1 MLEANATTA
10 MSAGEP
16 GTARSLR
23 DTLRRG
29 TAWSLLGYGGVLGLR
44 FAGNL
49 VLTRLLFPEAFGLM
63 SLVNALLVGLQLVS
77 DIGIGPSIIQSR
89 HGAEPAFLDTAWT
102 VRIVRGLALWLA
114 ACAAAVPF
122 AAFYGEPALAWILPV
137 AGLTALISGFEST
150 RLFGLY
156 RRVDLAWVSL
166 VEVSCQALS
175 VVVMIAWAT
184 RERSIAALVAG
195 SLAGSLARLALSHT
209 VLPGHRNR
217 LAFDRLAFGR
227 MIRFGRWIFL
237 STVLTFLV
245 SQSDRLM
252 FGKLIPLSMLGVFG
266 VGALIATLP
275 SEVLSRVA
283 TGVLFPAFSG
293 VRNAGNDLGAVF
305 ARVRRL
311 PLVLAAWM
319 IAGLAGGGRVAVE
332 LLYDARYAE
341 AGWIVQ
347 VVALGSWF
355 AVLESTYAAGLLA
368 CGQSKWTAASGAAKL
383 AGMLCLIPLGF
394 SVAGF
399 FGGVVGL
406 AVSEIAR
413 YAVSACGARSE
424 GLKAWRQDLVLTA
437 WMLLTA
443 ALAWLTAGLV
453 QREGWPAA
461 ATAGVV
467 LLLVTLLWTPAALA
481 CVRPA
486 AADHLH
492 RA

>member
-1 MLEANATTA
+1 MIEADATTVI
-10 MSAGEP
+10 SAGEP
-16 GTARSLR
+16 GTPRSLR

-29 TAWSLLGYGGVLGLR
+29 TAWSLLGYGGVQTLR

-102 VRIVRGLALWLA
+102 VRIVRGLVLWLT
-114 ACAAAVPF
+114 ACAVALPF
-122 AAFYGEPALAWILPV
+122 AAFYGQPALAWILPL
-137 AGLTALISGFEST
+137 AGLTALLSGVEST

-166 VEVSCQALS
+166 VEVSCQAVS
-175 VVVMIAWAT
+175 VTVMIAWAS

-195 SLAGSLARLALSHT
+195 SLAGSLTRLVLSHT

-217 LAFDRLAFGR
+217 LAFDRAAFGR

-275 SEVLSRVA
+275 SEVLSRMA

-293 VRNAGNDLGAVF
+293 IRNAGSDLGAVF

-311 PLVLAAWM
+311 PLVVAAWM

-332 LLYDARYAE
+332 LLYDERYAE

-355 AVLESTYAAGLLA
+355 AVLESTYGAGLLA

-399 FGGVVGL
+399 FGAVVGL
-406 AVSEIAR
+406 ALSEIAP
-413 YAVSACGARSE
+413 YAVSARGASGE
-424 GLKAWRQDLVLTA
+424 GLKAWKQDLALTT
-437 WMLLTA
+437 WMLITAGLAGLTA
-443 ALAWLTAGLV
+443 AFV
-453 QREGWPAA
+453 QPQGWPAA
-461 ATAGVV
+461 AAAAAV
-467 LLLVTLLWTPAALA
+467 LLLVTLLWTPVALA
-481 CVRPA
+481 GLRPG
-486 AADHLH
+486 AADHVR